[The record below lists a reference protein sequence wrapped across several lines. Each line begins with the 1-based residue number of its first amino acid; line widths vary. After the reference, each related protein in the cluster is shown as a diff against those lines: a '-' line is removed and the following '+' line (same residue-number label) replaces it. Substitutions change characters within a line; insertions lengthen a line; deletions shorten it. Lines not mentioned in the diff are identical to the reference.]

1 MPLPSSLFCPIPT
14 SRPENRQLRYGIVSW
29 GLFREGIGAFFPGA
43 ECRNPLRTR
52 LDSDCDAILAWGT
65 KPSSVSANVLAMR
78 RSIPLL
84 RIEDGFLYGLEPCS
98 RRMGLVVD
106 DLGIYYDASSPSRL
120 ESYIALDLSPGEM
133 ARSQAIRGL
142 WLEHGVSK
150 YNHGID
156 WRGLDPWFDE
166 PFLLVIDQT
175 RGDQSIVG
183 ALADESSFVRMLDA
197 ALSQTAIEHIVIKVH
212 PEVIRGS
219 KVGHFDLSASS
230 SLWSSPR
237 VRVLMDD
244 VSLPSVIQRASAIYT
259 VSSQAGFEGLLWD
272 KPVHTFG
279 MPFYAGW
286 GLTHDDL
293 ARPDRRQDICLEQ
306 LIHGA
311 LVNYSRYVHPE
322 TNHAYEIEDLIA
334 YLGFQ
339 RRMRNRFQK
348 PLLPAYF
355 SRNKLRHLKRFTQ
368 GGTWVGS
375 KAGGGTTI
383 ESGHDI
389 LIWGTP
395 NAKIRESSSSDLI
408 HVEDGFIRS
417 VGLGATLAKPF
428 SWVFDRQGIYYD
440 AQRPSD
446 LEDILEHG
454 DFDEAMLRRARK
466 LQDQI
471 VASGISKYNLPDSH
485 LARRERELLKT
496 LKENSAGKKVLLV
509 IGQVETDASIQ
520 YGGVDVRT
528 NLDLLNLVR
537 ERYPDACIVYKPHPD
552 IAKSVRFAGKTSN
565 DHRLLCELVV
575 SELSLSECLVWVDEL
590 CTISSLSGFEALI
603 RGVTVHCYG
612 LPFYAGWGL
621 TFDRH
626 RTWRRTRKRSIE
638 ELIAGALILYPSYVH
653 PQTGL
658 YCTPESLITALH
670 EMNSARRSSWS
681 RVMERIRGG
690 GLEFLMGVANRF
702 RRS

>member
-1 MPLPSSLFCPIPT
+1 MSLSSSLFYPLPT
-14 SRPENRQLRYGIVSW
+14 SRSENLQLRYGIVSW
-29 GLFREGIGAFFPGA
+29 GLFRERIGAFFPEA
-43 ECRNPLRTR
+43 ECRNPLCTR
-52 LDSDCDAILAWGT
+52 VGSNCDAILAWGT
-65 KPSSVSANVLAMR
+65 KPSSVLANALAKR

-84 RIEDGFLYGLEPCS
+84 RVEDGFLYGLEPHS
-98 RRMGLVVD
+98 RRMGLVID
-106 DLGIYYDASSPSRL
+106 DLGIYYDATSPSRL
-120 ESYIALDLSPGEM
+120 ESYIARDLGPGEM

-142 WLEHGVSK
+142 WLGHGVSK
-150 YNHGID
+150 YNHAID
-156 WRGLDPWFDE
+156 WRSLDPWFDE

-212 PEVIRGS
+212 PEVICGS
-219 KVGHFDLSASS
+219 KAGHFNLSTSS
-230 SLWSSPR
+230 SLWSNPR
-237 VRVLMDD
+237 LRVLMND

-293 ARPDRRQDICLEQ
+293 VRPDRRQDICLEQ
-306 LIHGA
+306 LIYGT

-322 TNHAYEIEDLIA
+322 TNQTCEVEDLIA

-368 GGTWVGS
+368 GSPWVVFKVGS
-375 KAGGGTTI
+375 GTTL
-383 ESGHDI
+383 EGGHDI
-389 LIWGTP
+389 LIWGAP
-395 NAKIRESSSSDLI
+395 NAKIRGSSSSDLI

-417 VGLGATLAKPF
+417 VGLGAALAKPY

-440 AQRPSD
+440 ARRPSD
-446 LEDILEHG
+446 LEDILEHW

-471 VASGISKYNLPDSH
+471 VASGISKYNLPDSY
-485 LARRERELLKT
+485 LARRERGLLKT
-496 LKENSAGKKVLLV
+496 LRENSAGKKVLLV

-537 ERYPDACIVYKPHPD
+537 EHNPDACIVYKPHPD
-552 IAKSVRFAGKTSN
+552 IAKSVRFAGKTSD

-590 CTISSLSGFEALI
+590 HTISSLSGFEALI
-603 RGVTVHCYG
+603 RGVPVHCYG

-626 RTWRRTRKRSIE
+626 RTGRRTRQRSIT

-681 RVMERIRGG
+681 SVMERIRGG
-690 GLEFLMGVANRF
+690 GLQFLMGVANRF
-702 RRS
+702 RRG